1 VYRHPADES
10 PPLLPFSPTVLQ
22 IKDEVEKHLGHP
34 LNHVL
39 IQHYRTGN
47 DYISEHSDKTLDIA
61 QGSFIANVSLG
72 AERTM
77 IFRTKRPPK
86 EHQTPKPPPPSDSS
100 PNPDEPTGTT
110 TVTTTTTPKSPPPP
124 EPKRQTHRAPLP
136 HNSLLRMGLATNA
149 RWLHS
154 IRQDKRLDCDK
165 TPGELAFAGARISLT
180 FRHIATFIDAAQA
193 RIWGQGATAKTRE
206 GARAVVNGQTEE
218 AVRMLRAFGA
228 ENNRGDVFGEEG
240 WGAWYGE
247 GVDVLHMGTPKRV
260 FFAPSTSASGEGLG
274 EAAVVNMRVA
284 LALAELGVG
293 CAKGSVEGGE
303 VKLEDND
310 PGRAVVE
317 GHASVLRYLDAV
329 YGAGRRYDQMGAGEV
344 ARRFTRL
351 QRGLDLWGKWTA
363 AVGEVGLLEEG
374 VEVGEEL
381 RQKVKKVLGKELAD
395 WEAWA
400 EEGAAAAGTV
410 GDKTAPGETEQAGS
424 GCFYIAG
431 GNQPSPADF
440 AVWPVLHN
448 MVRVCGEDLL
458 GEHLRRYYAAF
469 KGRSSVAKALEQ
481 FRAE

>member
-1 VYRHPADES
+1 MSHMGGEVPRRIAVQGAVAEDGSMPVYRHPADES
-10 PPLLPFSPTVLQ
+10 PPLQPISPTVLQ
-22 IKDEVEKHLGHP
+22 IKDEVEKHLGHQ

-77 IFRTKRPPK
+77 VFRTKRPPK
-86 EHQTPKPPPPSDSS
+86 EHQTAKPSDSS
-100 PNPDEPTGTT
+100 PNPDEPT
-110 TVTTTTTPKSPPPP
+110 TTTTTTTP

-154 IRQDKRLDCDK
+154 IRQDKRLDRDK
-165 TPGELAFAGARISLT
+165 APAELAFAGARISLT
-180 FRHIATFIDAAQA
+180 FRHIATFLDAAQT
-193 RIWGQGATAKTRE
+193 RIWGQGATRKTRE
-206 GARAVVNGQTEE
+206 EGA
-218 AVRMLRAFGA
+218 A
-228 ENNRGDVFGEEG
+228 EVAGMRRRPPARPV
-240 WGAWYGE
+240 WGAAR
-247 GVDVLHMGTPKRV
+247 PQ
-260 FFAPSTSASGEGLG
+260 
-274 EAAVVNMRVA
+274 
-284 LALAELGVG
+284 G
-293 CAKGSVEGGE
+293 CVERGE

-351 QRGLDLWGKWTA
+351 LRGLDLWGKWRA
-363 AVGEVGLLEEG
+363 AVGEVGLLEEEG

-400 EEGAAAAGTV
+400 EEGAAAGAV
-410 GDKTAPGETEQAGS
+410 GDKTTPGETEQAGS

-431 GNQPSPADF
+431 GHQPSPADF

-448 MVRVCGEDLL
+448 MVRVCGEELL

-469 KGRSSVAKALEQ
+469 KERSSVAKALGQ
-481 FRAE
+481 FMAE

>member
-1 VYRHPADES
+1 
-10 PPLLPFSPTVLQ
+10 
-22 IKDEVEKHLGHP
+22 
-34 LNHVL
+34 
-39 IQHYRTGN
+39 
-47 DYISEHSDKTLDIA
+47 
-61 QGSFIANVSLG
+61 
-72 AERTM
+72 
-77 IFRTKRPPK
+77 
-86 EHQTPKPPPPSDSS
+86 
-100 PNPDEPTGTT
+100 
-110 TVTTTTTPKSPPPP
+110 
-124 EPKRQTHRAPLP
+124 
-136 HNSLLRMGLATNA
+136 MGLATNA

-154 IRQDKRLDCDK
+154 IRQDKRLDRDK

-240 WGAWYGE
+240 WGVWYGE
-247 GVDVLHMGTPKRV
+247 GFDVLHMGTPKRV
-260 FFAPSTSASGEGLG
+260 FFASSTSASGEGLG

-351 QRGLDLWGKWTA
+351 QRGLDLWGKWA
-363 AVGEVGLLEEG
+363 VAVGEVGLREEEG
-374 VEVGEEL
+374 GEVGEEL
-381 RQKVKKVLGKELAD
+381 RQQVKKVLGKELAD

-400 EEGAAAAGTV
+400 EEAAAAGAA
-410 GDKTAPGETEQAGS
+410 GDKTTPGETEQAGS

-448 MVRVCGEDLL
+448 MVRVCGEELL

-469 KGRSSVAKALEQ
+469 KERSSVAKALGQ
-481 FRAE
+481 FMAE